1 MQSHLDILRRKLQ
14 ARTNSAGFEKN
25 CDALKAEIARLT
37 ASSASDISTLAFS
50 NNSSN
55 VEEDGEPRETLPRN

>member
-14 ARTNSAGFEKN
+14 ARTNLPGFEKN

-37 ASSASDISTLAFS
+37 PYDVPDTSSLAFS

-55 VEEDGEPRETLPRN
+55 VEEDDATRQTLSRN